1 MMLHSDCSLLLL
13 LHTAVATSPPP
24 TSPPSCDEV
33 LEENQRLKEEIKWL
47 NDVITNNITEL
58 AAMIAANSR
67 DISSNTDTITSNKLE
82 IQDNSDK
89 IGIVSGRTTT
99 NEAHIATTNLRLDE
113 IIFNLDAL
121 EAEGGIVTISS

>member
-1 MMLHSDCSLLLL
+1 M
-13 LHTAVATSPPP
+13 
-24 TSPPSCDEV
+24 
-33 LEENQRLKEEIKWL
+33 